1 MKKLLQSIGTLAL
14 VLALAFSAS
23 AQGGDKKPKNDE
35 GKRPS
40 EIVRQPKGGDQG
52 RGGQQPRTDK
62 PSNDNRGGN
71 DRGGDRGGKPKK
83 PDNF

>member
-1 MKKLLQSIGTLAL
+1 MKKMMQTIGTMAL
-14 VLALAFSAS
+14 MMSLAFSAS
-23 AQGGDKKPKNDE
+23 AQGGKKPKGDD

-40 EIVRQPKGGDQG
+40 EIVRQPKGNDQG
-52 RGGQQPRTDK
+52 RGGQAPKSGK

-71 DRGGDRGGKPKK
+71 DRGDRGSKPKK